1 MKITKTFIVLF
12 SLTFWVNFGFS
23 QNLSLNQ
30 LLDSALE
37 NNYLLQSNKINS
49 SIKQTDIEKLK
60 INFLPVIGTS
70 ATFSYWNFLL
80 PNKERVLGDNK
91 TDFYNDIT
99 LYQKLYDFGATKTE
113 KSRVVDEIL
122 LNDEVQRQIR
132 QSIIYGVG
140 NAYFAALSSE
150 MEIQVH
156 QNTLERL
163 EDQLRFSQN
172 LFDIGKISN
181 IDLLKIKVQI
191 SVAEKNLEKAKNDYL
206 GQKINLQNL
215 CYTPY
220 ASDFSIENNALN
232 RYNQLNNKLLEDETG
247 YRTIAKNHP
256 LITQNIIQVSLE
268 KKQQEIYKLQ
278 NRPELF
284 GYSITTWENAYTPF
298 SDNFNFNVGLGVR
311 YTIPFL
317 GGSGYKYQV
326 TKSNYLIEQLNVE
339 KDQTLL
345 EIKSEIDLSLNNLNS
360 IRKDIENQQKIINLA
375 TETIDNS
382 LVKYKAGQGSIIDIL
397 DAQSILSEATL
408 AYNKSIILF
417 LQSMVKLHYLS
428 ANNGYP
434 FE

>member
-1 MKITKTFIVLF
+1 MNKSKTFIVLF
-12 SLTFWVNFGFS
+12 FLIVFSNIGFS
-23 QNLSLNQ
+23 QIFSLNQ
-30 LLDSALE
+30 LLDNALE

-80 PNKERVLGDNK
+80 PNKERLLGDNK

-113 KSRVVDEIL
+113 KSRVEDEIL

-132 QSIIYGVG
+132 QTIIYGVG
-140 NAYFAALSSE
+140 NAYFATLSSE

-156 QNTLERL
+156 QNTLTQL
-163 EDQLRFSQN
+163 EEQLRYSQN
-172 LFDIGKISN
+172 LFDIGKVSN

-191 SVAEKNLEKAKNDYL
+191 SVEEKNLEKAKNDYL
-206 GQKINLQNL
+206 GQKVNLQNL
-215 CYTPY
+215 CFIPHTD
-220 ASDFSIENNALN
+220 DFTIENNAVK
-232 RYNQLNNKLLEDETG
+232 RYNQLNNERLQNEKEYGKVAE
-247 YRTIAKNHP
+247 NHP
-256 LITQNIIQVSLE
+256 LILQNVIQADLE
-268 KKQQEIYKLQ
+268 KQQQEIYKLQ

-284 GYSITTWENAYTPF
+284 GYGITTWESAFSPF
-298 SDNFNFNVGLGVR
+298 SDNFNFNVGVGIR

-326 TKSNYLIEQLNVE
+326 IQSNYKIKQLHVE

-345 EIKSEIDLSLNNLNS
+345 EIKSEIDLTLNNLKS
-360 IRKDIENQQKIINLA
+360 IQKDIENQQIIIEL
-375 TETIDNS
+375 TKETIDNS
-382 LVKYKAGQGSIIDIL
+382 LVKYKAGQGTIIDIL

-417 LQSMVKLHYLS
+417 LQSTVKLHYLS
-428 ANNGYP
+428 ANDGYP